1 MKYAE
6 ELENAGLHNAVDK
19 ILVKFP
25 HLEELA
31 GIAAGHIEDLP

>member
-31 GIAAGHIEDLP
+31 KKRCEILCY